1 MMSAEQFTIETP
13 VPGVQQNI
21 FGYLVDGQTVNLY
34 TLRNRK
40 GMLVKVTDFGGI
52 ITGLHVPDR
61 HGVLADVTLGFADL
75 LPYKGESAFF
85 GALIGRYGNRIA
97 QGKFELDGKPYQL
110 DCNDGVNHLHGGLAG
125 FHKAKW
131 NATPFQK
138 PDSLG
143 LSLRYFSI
151 DGEQGYPGNLD
162 VTVTYELDDDNQLH
176 VSYLATT
183 DQATPINLTQ
193 HAYFNL
199 AGQGSVLNHEVMINA
214 DRYTPVNAG
223 LIPTGVMAPVAGT
236 AFDFRQAKPV
246 SAHIADDDQQL
257 RFGRGYDHNFV
268 LNQPSAKEISL
279 AVRIH
284 EPVSGRVLELW
295 TDEPGLQ
302 FYSGNFLDGSL
313 AGKGQ
318 VYEKY
323 SGFCIEPQHFPD
335 SPNQPNFPST
345 VLRPGEEYRSS
356 SIYRFS
362 VQT

>member
-1 MMSAEQFTIETP
+1 MSAEQFALEIP
-13 VPGVQQNI
+13 APDVQQKI
-21 FGYLVDGQTVNLY
+21 FGYLADGQVINLY

-52 ITGLHVPDR
+52 ITELHVADR
-61 HGVLADVTLGFADL
+61 HGVLADVTLGFDDL
-75 LPYKGESAFF
+75 QPYTGESAFF

-97 QGKFELDGKPYQL
+97 HGKFELDGKPYQL
-110 DCNDGVNHLHGGLAG
+110 DCNDGANHLHGGRAG
-125 FHKAKW
+125 FYKVKW
-131 NATPFQK
+131 DATPFQK

-143 LSLRYFSI
+143 LSLRYLSI
-151 DGEQGYPGNLD
+151 DGEQGYPGNLG

-199 AGQGSVLNHEVMINA
+199 AVQGSVLNHEVMINA
-214 DRYTPVNAG
+214 DRYTPVDAD
-223 LIPTGVMAPVAGT
+223 LVPTGVVATVAGT

-246 SAHIADDDQQL
+246 AAHIADDDQQL

-279 AVRIH
+279 AVHIH

-302 FYSGNFLDGSL
+302 FYSGNFLDGS
-313 AGKGQ
+313 
-318 VYEKY
+318 
-323 SGFCIEPQHFPD
+323 
-335 SPNQPNFPST
+335 
-345 VLRPGEEYRSS
+345 
-356 SIYRFS
+356 
-362 VQT
+362 